1 MRTTTSNALFA
12 ALAALSAC
20 GAPPPGAPRSNESCG
35 SCHAAHGAP
44 FATSAHARASE
55 SDLFRAMTARID
67 PATRSFCDR
76 CHAPHEAL
84 GERGVGCVT
93 CHTAIAT
100 RGVSNGRLV
109 TGDAEEMLGGFD
121 ARATTAHTSRRSA
134 FTRSA
139 ELCGTC
145 HEVAGPGALVET
157 PYTEWL
163 ASPARAVGVT
173 CADCHMSVTPG
184 TSGTRATGPAA
195 SGGPER
201 PLSDHAFVG
210 PEHPRAG
217 ELLRRAASMELGV
230 RGREGPWLHV
240 EVTVVNRNAGHALPS
255 GARFARE
262 VWVELVAVD
271 DGGVRH
277 VLSGGLDAAGAIAA
291 GLVPSMDLGDH
302 ANPRGAGV
310 PVLDAEP
317 PDVRAVPAGGRRAW
331 MVRVPTTWGGAA
343 TVSIAARL
351 RYRRNAWALRAALG
365 LAPDLAAPTDL
376 ASAGVEVAR

>member
-1 MRTTTSNALFA
+1 MAT
-12 ALAALSAC
+12 LAAC
-20 GAPPPGAPRSNESCG
+20 GAPPPDVPRTNRSCA
-35 SCHAAHGAP
+35 SCHVAHGAS

-55 SDLFRAMTARID
+55 SELFRAMTARVD
-67 PATRSFCDR
+67 PGTRSFCDR
-76 CHAPHEAL
+76 CHAPHEAPE
-84 GERGVGCVT
+84 ERGVGCVT

-109 TGDAEEMLGGFD
+109 MGDGDEVLGGFD
-121 ARATTAHTSRRSA
+121 ARATTAHTSQRSA

-184 TSGTRATGPAA
+184 TSGARATGPAA

-217 ELLRRAASMELGV
+217 ELLRRAASMELAL
-230 RGREGPWLHV
+230 RGREGSWLHV
-240 EVTVVNRNAGHALPS
+240 EVTVLNRNAGHALPS

-262 VWVELVAVD
+262 VWVELAAVD

-277 VLSGGLDAAGAIAA
+277 VLSGGLDAAGAVTA
-291 GLVPSMDLGDH
+291 GVVPPMDLGDRVV
-302 ANPRGAGV
+302 PRSAGV

-317 PDVRAVPAGGRRAW
+317 PEVRAVPAGGRRAW
-331 MVRVPTTWGGAA
+331 MVRVPTTWDGAA

-365 LAPDLAAPTDL
+365 LAPDRAAPTDL
-376 ASAGVEVAR
+376 ADAAVDVPR